1 MSKSLFISLAVLVLS
16 FSAQA
21 KQPTQKIVGGEN
33 ALVGEF
39 PYIVSLQSGSH
50 FCGGSLISDEWVL
63 TAAHCIGGSNIRIVT
78 GAHNLKVLNG
88 TETFSAAQTVVHP
101 NYNRSSM
108 DYDFA
113 LIKLNGKS
121 TSRPVAINE
130 NEISIPTDSTVI
142 ESTTAGWGY
151 TREGAWRL
159 SDILQ
164 KVTVPLV
171 SKETCLKSYSDVTD
185 QMICAGLA
193 QGGKDSCQGDSGGP
207 LVVFDYVKNET
218 VLAGVV
224 SWGEGC
230 ARPNKYGVY
239 AKVNSVLDWI
249 RETIR

>member
-1 MSKSLFISLAVLVLS
+1 MSKSLITALSVLALSLTVQAAKPIQS
-16 FSAQA
+16 F
-21 KQPTQKIVGGEN
+21 IVGGEN

-50 FCGGSLISDEWVL
+50 FCGGSLISESWVL
-63 TAAHCIGGSNIRIVT
+63 TAAHCVGGSNIKVVT
-78 GAHNLKVLNG
+78 GLYNQKVLTG
-88 TETFSAAQTVVHP
+88 TETFRAARVITHP
-101 NYNRSSM
+101 SYNRSSM

-113 LIKLNGKS
+113 LIQLDGKS
-121 TSRPVAINE
+121 SSTPIAINE
-130 NEISIPTDSTVI
+130 NEISITDGNVI

-171 SKETCLKSYSDVTD
+171 PADVCLKSYADVTE
-185 QMICAGLA
+185 QMLCAGLP

-207 LVVFDYVKNET
+207 LVVFDYVKNMT

-239 AKVNSVLDWI
+239 AKVNSVTDWI
-249 RETIR
+249 KDTAK